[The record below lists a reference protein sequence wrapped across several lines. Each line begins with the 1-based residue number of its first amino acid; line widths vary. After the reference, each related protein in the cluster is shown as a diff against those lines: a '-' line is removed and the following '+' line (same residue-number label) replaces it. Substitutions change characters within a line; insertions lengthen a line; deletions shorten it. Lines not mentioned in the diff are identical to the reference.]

1 MRGLKPAL
9 IALCAVLSAGE
20 APAQV
25 TLGLKA
31 GVNVAD
37 LSVRSDDGSSV
48 DVDPR
53 TTFGGGAYLQA
64 GLGAVFALQAEALY
78 TQRGGRSSDDGLNLE
93 LGYVDVPMLFV
104 ARVPAGEAAIQP
116 VLYAGPVVSFETACR
131 LRSDEGATV
140 DCDSGGDGLTTKSP
154 DLGASVGGG
163 LEVFMGGY
171 TLQLDVRYTHG
182 FVDIDD
188 SADSDGR
195 VRNRTWSFYLGL
207 GRVLVP

>member
-1 MRGLKPAL
+1 MRGLRLAL

-48 DVDPR
+48 DIDTR
-53 TTFGGGAYLQA
+53 TTFGGGAYVQA
-64 GLGAVFALQAEALY
+64 GLGDVFALQAEALY
-78 TQRGGRSSDDGLNLE
+78 TQRGGRSSDEGLNLE

-104 ARVPAGEAAIQP
+104 ARIPAGEASVMPA
-116 VLYAGPVVSFETACR
+116 LYAGPVVSFETACR
-131 LRSDEGATV
+131 LRSDGGATV
-140 DCDSGGDGLTTKSP
+140 DCDSGDGFTTKSP
-154 DLGASVGGG
+154 DLSAAVGGG
-163 LEVFMGGY
+163 LDVFMGRY

-182 FVDIDD
+182 FGDIDD
-188 SADSDGR
+188 SGGSDGR
-195 VRNRTWSFYLGL
+195 VQNRTWSFYLGL
-207 GRVLVP
+207 GRVLLP